1 MAQIVIIGLG
11 TAGFAAALAA
21 RKNSRD
27 TAIAIIDEKS
37 YDLMHPCGLPFYLE
51 GRIKNIEDLK
61 HDLKLS
67 AMKIEKITGKA
78 VKIDAKNRIVETD
91 KNKKISYDKLVIATG
106 ASPSIPQIEGK
117 EIAYVVDSLESV
129 EKIKR
134 AAKKGKKACVIGAGA
149 IGLETAFAL
158 NKNGLDVSVIDM
170 LPSSFPKAID
180 PDMSEI

>member
-1 MAQIVIIGLG
+1 MKLVIVGLG

-21 RKNSRD
+21 RKTDRNCSI
-27 TAIAIIDEKS
+27 TIIDEKS

-61 HDLKLS
+61 HDLRLS
-67 AMKIEKITGKA
+67 AMKIEKIRGKA

-117 EIAYVVDSLESV
+117 EI
-129 EKIKR
+129 
-134 AAKKGKKACVIGAGA
+134 
-149 IGLETAFAL
+149 
-158 NKNGLDVSVIDM
+158 
-170 LPSSFPKAID
+170 
-180 PDMSEI
+180 